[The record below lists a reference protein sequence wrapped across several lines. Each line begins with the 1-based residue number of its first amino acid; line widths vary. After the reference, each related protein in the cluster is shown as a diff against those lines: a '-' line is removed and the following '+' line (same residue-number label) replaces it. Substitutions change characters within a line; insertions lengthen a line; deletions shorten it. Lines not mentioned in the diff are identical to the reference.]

1 VRRRELLSTWPG
13 RAIAVGAGLAL
24 GGGALVVGTYTPI
37 FDAREV
43 RVEGNRRVSDDEI
56 QRLAGLSPGTNVF
69 HADLGEAAHDL
80 EADPRVAEA
89 EVTRD
94 LPATLVI
101 RVDERTPIGAV
112 LAGTAPTVVAGDGT
126 PLPGMDPK
134 GLPEI
139 RPLAGDLSEAN
150 RTAAAS
156 VLAAMRPALR
166 GRVRTVDI
174 APSGDVVVGL
184 RGGVVVSY
192 GMPVALEAKGQAL
205 QAVLGWAVGGGLELA
220 AVDVRIPN
228 APTARTPDG
237 LVTIP

>member
-1 VRRRELLSTWPG
+1 MRRRELLATWPA
-13 RAIAVGAGLAL
+13 RAVAVGAGLAL
-24 GGGALVVGTYTPI
+24 AGGALVAGTYTPI

-43 RVEGNRRVSDDEI
+43 RIEGNQRVSDDEI
-56 QRLAGLSPGTNVF
+56 QRLAGLAPGTNVF

-89 EVTRD
+89 DVTRD

-101 RVDERTPIGAV
+101 RVDERTPVGAV
-112 LAGTAPTVVAGDGT
+112 LTRPVPTVVAGDGT
-126 PLPGMDPK
+126 PLPGADPE

-139 RPLAGDLSEAN
+139 RPLAGDLTDAN
-150 RTAAAS
+150 RAAAAS

-166 GRVRTVDI
+166 SRVRTVDI

-192 GMPVALEAKGQAL
+192 GMPLALEAKGQAL
-205 QAVLGWAVGGGLELA
+205 QAVLGWAAGGGLELA
-220 AVDVRIPN
+220 AVDVRIPT